1 MISRKHLS
9 QNIAFGLFRLL
20 SLSVV
25 GILFAIL
32 GFIIYKGIGVI
43 DWEFLTGAPTDGMT
57 SGGILPAIVGT
68 FCLMTGSALFAFPVG
83 VMSGIYM
90 NEYAPKGWIVRF
102 IRMMTNNLSGI
113 PSIVFGL
120 FGMAL
125 FVNYMDFG
133 DSILAGS
140 LTLGLLS
147 LPLVIR
153 TTEEALKAIPD
164 NLREGSRALGA
175 TKQQTIWHVILPM
188 GMPNIITGL
197 ILALGRVSGET
208 APILFTCAAY
218 FLPQLPGSIFD
229 QCMALPMNVL
239 LGWHIQTIIVVTS
252 VAIVLYSMLG
262 GMKAVIWT
270 EAIQGIILIGGALVC
285 MFILLFDM
293 PGGPVQTFSIAM
305 EDGKFS
311 LGSFGS
317 SLSESTFW
325 VCLIYGIFTNL
336 QNYGIDQSYVQRY
349 HTAKNEKEA
358 KFSALFGGYLFI
370 PVSAVFFMIGTG
382 LYAFYKVHPGILPDG
397 VGADYVF
404 PFFIVNELPV
414 GLTGL
419 LIASIFAAGMSTIAT
434 SVTSSSTIILTDYY
448 QRFRKHAGNR
458 ERMLVLK
465 LSSVGVGV
473 AGILVAFAFMSVQSA
488 LDAWWA
494 LASIFSGGMLGLF
507 LLGYI
512 SRKARN
518 FDAVLGVV
526 CGVILVCWIVI
537 SPFVHAN
544 LAIVF
549 GTLLIFLV
557 GFLSANLL
565 NKRRCK

>member
-1 MISRKHLS
+1 MHIIDIIVFLLFTGGVV
-9 QNIAFGLFRLL
+9 AFGCSFFKKKGTSEEFTSAGRSLPGWVVGMSIFATYVSSISYLGYPGKAFSGDWNAFVF
-20 SLSVV
+20 SLS
-25 GILFAIL
+25 IPIASYFAARYFVPFYRSQDSISAYSFL
-32 GFIIYKGIGVI
+32 ENRFGPWARIYASSCYL
-43 DWEFLTGAPTDGMT
+43 LTQIAR
-57 SGGILPAIVGT
+57 
-68 FCLMTGSALFAFPVG
+68 TGS
-83 VMSGIYM
+83 
-90 NEYAPKGWIVRF
+90 
-102 IRMMTNNLSGI
+102 
-113 PSIVFGL
+113 
-120 FGMAL
+120 
-125 FVNYMDFG
+125 
-133 DSILAGS
+133 ILY
-140 LTLGLLS
+140 LL
-147 LPLVIR
+147 
-153 TTEEALKAIPD
+153 
-164 NLREGSRALGA
+164 
-175 TKQQTIWHVILPM
+175 
-188 GMPNIITGL
+188 
-197 ILALGRVSGET
+197 
-208 APILFTCAAY
+208 
-218 FLPQLPGSIFD
+218 
-229 QCMALPMNVL
+229 ALPMNVL
-239 LGWHIQTIIVVTS
+239 LGWNIQTIIIVTS

-382 LYAFYKVHPGILPDG
+382 LYAFYKVHPGVLPDG

-557 GFLSANLL
+557 GFLSANLF

>member
-1 MISRKHLS
+1 MHIIDIIVFLLFTGGVV
-9 QNIAFGLFRLL
+9 AFGCSFFKKKGTSEEFTSAGRSLPGWVVGMSIFATYVSSISYLGYPGKAFSGGWNAFVF
-20 SLSVV
+20 SLS
-25 GILFAIL
+25 IPIASYFAARYFVPFYRSQDSISAYSFL
-32 GFIIYKGIGVI
+32 ENRFGPWARIYASSCYL
-43 DWEFLTGAPTDGMT
+43 LTQIAR
-57 SGGILPAIVGT
+57 
-68 FCLMTGSALFAFPVG
+68 TGS
-83 VMSGIYM
+83 
-90 NEYAPKGWIVRF
+90 
-102 IRMMTNNLSGI
+102 
-113 PSIVFGL
+113 
-120 FGMAL
+120 
-125 FVNYMDFG
+125 
-133 DSILAGS
+133 ILY
-140 LTLGLLS
+140 LL
-147 LPLVIR
+147 
-153 TTEEALKAIPD
+153 
-164 NLREGSRALGA
+164 
-175 TKQQTIWHVILPM
+175 
-188 GMPNIITGL
+188 
-197 ILALGRVSGET
+197 
-208 APILFTCAAY
+208 
-218 FLPQLPGSIFD
+218 
-229 QCMALPMNVL
+229 ALPMNVL

-512 SRKARN
+512 SKKARN

>member
-1 MISRKHLS
+1 MHIIDIIVFLLFTGGVV
-9 QNIAFGLFRLL
+9 AFGCSFFKKKGTSEEFTSAGRSLPGWVVGMSIFATYVSSISYLGYPGKAFSGDWNAFVF
-20 SLSVV
+20 SLS
-25 GILFAIL
+25 IPIASYFAARYFVPFYRSQDSISAYSFWENRF
-32 GFIIYKGIGVI
+32 GPWARIYASSCYL
-43 DWEFLTGAPTDGMT
+43 LTQIAR
-57 SGGILPAIVGT
+57 
-68 FCLMTGSALFAFPVG
+68 TGS
-83 VMSGIYM
+83 
-90 NEYAPKGWIVRF
+90 
-102 IRMMTNNLSGI
+102 
-113 PSIVFGL
+113 
-120 FGMAL
+120 
-125 FVNYMDFG
+125 
-133 DSILAGS
+133 ILY
-140 LTLGLLS
+140 LL
-147 LPLVIR
+147 
-153 TTEEALKAIPD
+153 
-164 NLREGSRALGA
+164 
-175 TKQQTIWHVILPM
+175 
-188 GMPNIITGL
+188 
-197 ILALGRVSGET
+197 
-208 APILFTCAAY
+208 
-218 FLPQLPGSIFD
+218 
-229 QCMALPMNVL
+229 ALPMNVL

>member
-1 MISRKHLS
+1 MHIIDIIVFLLFTGGVV
-9 QNIAFGLFRLL
+9 AFGCSFFKKKGTSEEFTSAGRSLPGWVVGMSIFATYVSSISYLGYPGKAFSGDWNAFVF
-20 SLSVV
+20 SLS
-25 GILFAIL
+25 IPIASYFAARYFVPFYRSRDSISAYSFL
-32 GFIIYKGIGVI
+32 ENRFGPWARIYASSCYL
-43 DWEFLTGAPTDGMT
+43 LTQIAR
-57 SGGILPAIVGT
+57 
-68 FCLMTGSALFAFPVG
+68 TGS
-83 VMSGIYM
+83 
-90 NEYAPKGWIVRF
+90 
-102 IRMMTNNLSGI
+102 
-113 PSIVFGL
+113 
-120 FGMAL
+120 
-125 FVNYMDFG
+125 
-133 DSILAGS
+133 ILY
-140 LTLGLLS
+140 LL
-147 LPLVIR
+147 
-153 TTEEALKAIPD
+153 
-164 NLREGSRALGA
+164 
-175 TKQQTIWHVILPM
+175 
-188 GMPNIITGL
+188 
-197 ILALGRVSGET
+197 
-208 APILFTCAAY
+208 
-218 FLPQLPGSIFD
+218 
-229 QCMALPMNVL
+229 ALPMNVL
-239 LGWHIQTIIVVTS
+239 LGWNIQTIIIVTS

-293 PGGPVQTFSIAM
+293 PEGPAQTFSIAM

-325 VCLIYGIFTNL
+325 VCLIYGVFTNL

-382 LYAFYKVHPGILPDG
+382 LYAFYKVHPGVLPDG

-557 GFLSANLL
+557 GFLSANLF

>member
-1 MISRKHLS
+1 MHIIDIIVFLLFTSGVV
-9 QNIAFGLFRLL
+9 AFGCSFFKKKGTSEEFTSAGRSLPGWVVGMSIFATYVSSISYLGYPGKAFSGDWNAFVF
-20 SLSVV
+20 SLS
-25 GILFAIL
+25 IPIASYFAARYFVPFYRSQDSISAYSFL
-32 GFIIYKGIGVI
+32 ENRFGPWARIYASSCYL
-43 DWEFLTGAPTDGMT
+43 LTQIA
-57 SGGILPAIVGT
+57 
-68 FCLMTGSALFAFPVG
+68 CTGS
-83 VMSGIYM
+83 
-90 NEYAPKGWIVRF
+90 
-102 IRMMTNNLSGI
+102 
-113 PSIVFGL
+113 
-120 FGMAL
+120 
-125 FVNYMDFG
+125 
-133 DSILAGS
+133 ILY
-140 LTLGLLS
+140 LL
-147 LPLVIR
+147 
-153 TTEEALKAIPD
+153 
-164 NLREGSRALGA
+164 
-175 TKQQTIWHVILPM
+175 
-188 GMPNIITGL
+188 
-197 ILALGRVSGET
+197 
-208 APILFTCAAY
+208 
-218 FLPQLPGSIFD
+218 
-229 QCMALPMNVL
+229 ALPMNVL

>member
-1 MISRKHLS
+1 MHIIDIIVFLLFTGGVV
-9 QNIAFGLFRLL
+9 AFGCSFFKKKGTSEEFTSAGRSLPGWVVGMSIFATYVSSISYLGYPGKAFSGDWNAFVF
-20 SLSVV
+20 SLS
-25 GILFAIL
+25 IPIASYFAARYFVPFYRSQDSISAYSFL
-32 GFIIYKGIGVI
+32 ENRFGPWARIYASSCYL
-43 DWEFLTGAPTDGMT
+43 LTQIAR
-57 SGGILPAIVGT
+57 
-68 FCLMTGSALFAFPVG
+68 TGS
-83 VMSGIYM
+83 
-90 NEYAPKGWIVRF
+90 
-102 IRMMTNNLSGI
+102 
-113 PSIVFGL
+113 
-120 FGMAL
+120 
-125 FVNYMDFG
+125 
-133 DSILAGS
+133 ILY
-140 LTLGLLS
+140 LL
-147 LPLVIR
+147 
-153 TTEEALKAIPD
+153 
-164 NLREGSRALGA
+164 
-175 TKQQTIWHVILPM
+175 
-188 GMPNIITGL
+188 
-197 ILALGRVSGET
+197 
-208 APILFTCAAY
+208 
-218 FLPQLPGSIFD
+218 
-229 QCMALPMNVL
+229 ALPMNVL

-305 EDGKFS
+305 EDSKFS

>member
-1 MISRKHLS
+1 MHIIDIIVFLLFTGGVV
-9 QNIAFGLFRLL
+9 AFGCSFFKKKGTSEEFTSAGRSLPGWVVGMSIFATYVSSISYLGYPGKAFSGDWNAFVF
-20 SLSVV
+20 SLS
-25 GILFAIL
+25 IPIASYFAARYFVPFYRSQDSISAYSFL
-32 GFIIYKGIGVI
+32 ENRFGPWARIYASSCYL
-43 DWEFLTGAPTDGMT
+43 LTQIAR
-57 SGGILPAIVGT
+57 
-68 FCLMTGSALFAFPVG
+68 TGS
-83 VMSGIYM
+83 
-90 NEYAPKGWIVRF
+90 
-102 IRMMTNNLSGI
+102 
-113 PSIVFGL
+113 
-120 FGMAL
+120 
-125 FVNYMDFG
+125 
-133 DSILAGS
+133 ILY
-140 LTLGLLS
+140 LL
-147 LPLVIR
+147 
-153 TTEEALKAIPD
+153 
-164 NLREGSRALGA
+164 
-175 TKQQTIWHVILPM
+175 
-188 GMPNIITGL
+188 
-197 ILALGRVSGET
+197 
-208 APILFTCAAY
+208 
-218 FLPQLPGSIFD
+218 
-229 QCMALPMNVL
+229 ALPMNVL

-270 EAIQGIILIGGALVC
+270 EAIQGIILIGGALEC

>member
-1 MISRKHLS
+1 MHIIDIIVFLLFTGGVV
-9 QNIAFGLFRLL
+9 AFGCSFFKKKGTSEEFTSAGR
-20 SLSVV
+20 SLPGWVV
-25 GILFAIL
+25 GMSIFATYVSSISYL
-32 GFIIYKGIGVI
+32 GYPGKAFSGDWNAFVFSLPIPIASYFAARYFVPFYRSQDSISAYSFLENRFGPWARIYASSCYL
-43 DWEFLTGAPTDGMT
+43 LTQIAR
-57 SGGILPAIVGT
+57 
-68 FCLMTGSALFAFPVG
+68 TGS
-83 VMSGIYM
+83 
-90 NEYAPKGWIVRF
+90 
-102 IRMMTNNLSGI
+102 
-113 PSIVFGL
+113 
-120 FGMAL
+120 
-125 FVNYMDFG
+125 
-133 DSILAGS
+133 ILY
-140 LTLGLLS
+140 LL
-147 LPLVIR
+147 
-153 TTEEALKAIPD
+153 
-164 NLREGSRALGA
+164 
-175 TKQQTIWHVILPM
+175 
-188 GMPNIITGL
+188 
-197 ILALGRVSGET
+197 
-208 APILFTCAAY
+208 
-218 FLPQLPGSIFD
+218 
-229 QCMALPMNVL
+229 ALPMNVL
-239 LGWHIQTIIVVTS
+239 LGWNIQTIIIVTS

-293 PGGPVQTFSIAM
+293 PEGPAQTFSIAM

-325 VCLIYGIFTNL
+325 VCLIYGVFTNL

-382 LYAFYKVHPGILPDG
+382 LYAFYKVHPGVLPDG

-557 GFLSANLL
+557 GFLSANLF

>member
-1 MISRKHLS
+1 MLFTGGVV
-9 QNIAFGLFRLL
+9 AFGCSFFKKKGTSEEFTSAGRSLPGWVVGMSIFATYVSSISYLGYPGKAFSGDWNAFVF
-20 SLSVV
+20 SLS
-25 GILFAIL
+25 IPIASYFAARYFVPFYRSQDSISAYSFL
-32 GFIIYKGIGVI
+32 ENRFGPWARIYASSCYL
-43 DWEFLTGAPTDGMT
+43 LTQIAR
-57 SGGILPAIVGT
+57 
-68 FCLMTGSALFAFPVG
+68 TGS
-83 VMSGIYM
+83 
-90 NEYAPKGWIVRF
+90 
-102 IRMMTNNLSGI
+102 
-113 PSIVFGL
+113 
-120 FGMAL
+120 
-125 FVNYMDFG
+125 
-133 DSILAGS
+133 ILY
-140 LTLGLLS
+140 LL
-147 LPLVIR
+147 
-153 TTEEALKAIPD
+153 
-164 NLREGSRALGA
+164 
-175 TKQQTIWHVILPM
+175 
-188 GMPNIITGL
+188 
-197 ILALGRVSGET
+197 
-208 APILFTCAAY
+208 
-218 FLPQLPGSIFD
+218 
-229 QCMALPMNVL
+229 ALPMNVL

-512 SRKARN
+512 SKKARN

-557 GFLSANLL
+557 GFLSANLF

>member
-1 MISRKHLS
+1 MHIIDIIVFLLFTGGVV
-9 QNIAFGLFRLL
+9 AFGCPFFKKKGTSEEFTSAGRSLPGWVVGMSIFATYVSSISYLGYPGKAFSGDWNAFVF
-20 SLSVV
+20 SLS
-25 GILFAIL
+25 IPIASYFAARYFVPFYRSQDSISAYSFL
-32 GFIIYKGIGVI
+32 ENRFGPWARIYASSCYL
-43 DWEFLTGAPTDGMT
+43 LTQIAR
-57 SGGILPAIVGT
+57 
-68 FCLMTGSALFAFPVG
+68 TGS
-83 VMSGIYM
+83 
-90 NEYAPKGWIVRF
+90 
-102 IRMMTNNLSGI
+102 
-113 PSIVFGL
+113 
-120 FGMAL
+120 
-125 FVNYMDFG
+125 
-133 DSILAGS
+133 ILY
-140 LTLGLLS
+140 LL
-147 LPLVIR
+147 
-153 TTEEALKAIPD
+153 
-164 NLREGSRALGA
+164 
-175 TKQQTIWHVILPM
+175 
-188 GMPNIITGL
+188 
-197 ILALGRVSGET
+197 
-208 APILFTCAAY
+208 
-218 FLPQLPGSIFD
+218 
-229 QCMALPMNVL
+229 ALPMNVL

-512 SRKARN
+512 SKKARN

-557 GFLSANLL
+557 GFLSANLF

>member
-1 MISRKHLS
+1 MHIIDIIVFLLFTGGVV
-9 QNIAFGLFRLL
+9 AFGCSFFKKKGTSEEFTSAGRSLPGWVVGMSIFATYVSSISYLGYPGKAFSGDWNAFVF
-20 SLSVV
+20 SLS
-25 GILFAIL
+25 IPIASYFAARYFVPFYRSQDSISAYSFL
-32 GFIIYKGIGVI
+32 ENRFGPWARIYASSCYL
-43 DWEFLTGAPTDGMT
+43 LTQIAR
-57 SGGILPAIVGT
+57 
-68 FCLMTGSALFAFPVG
+68 TGS
-83 VMSGIYM
+83 
-90 NEYAPKGWIVRF
+90 
-102 IRMMTNNLSGI
+102 
-113 PSIVFGL
+113 
-120 FGMAL
+120 
-125 FVNYMDFG
+125 
-133 DSILAGS
+133 ILY
-140 LTLGLLS
+140 LL
-147 LPLVIR
+147 
-153 TTEEALKAIPD
+153 
-164 NLREGSRALGA
+164 
-175 TKQQTIWHVILPM
+175 
-188 GMPNIITGL
+188 
-197 ILALGRVSGET
+197 
-208 APILFTCAAY
+208 
-218 FLPQLPGSIFD
+218 
-229 QCMALPMNVL
+229 ALPMNVL
-239 LGWHIQTIIVVTS
+239 LGWNIQTIIIVTS

-293 PGGPVQTFSIAM
+293 PEGPAQTFSIAM

-325 VCLIYGIFTNL
+325 VCLIYGVFTNL

-382 LYAFYKVHPGILPDG
+382 LYAFYKVHPGVVPDG

-526 CGVILVCWIVI
+526 CGVIPVCWIVI

-557 GFLSANLL
+557 GFLSANLF

>member
-1 MISRKHLS
+1 MHIIDIIVFLLFTGGVV
-9 QNIAFGLFRLL
+9 AFGCSFFKKKGTSEEFTSAGRSLPGWVVGMSIFATYVSSISYLGYPGKAFSGDWNAFVF
-20 SLSVV
+20 SLS
-25 GILFAIL
+25 IPIASYFAARYFVPFYRSQDSISAYSFL
-32 GFIIYKGIGVI
+32 ENRFGPWARIYASSCYL
-43 DWEFLTGAPTDGMT
+43 LTQIAR
-57 SGGILPAIVGT
+57 
-68 FCLMTGSALFAFPVG
+68 TGS
-83 VMSGIYM
+83 
-90 NEYAPKGWIVRF
+90 
-102 IRMMTNNLSGI
+102 
-113 PSIVFGL
+113 
-120 FGMAL
+120 
-125 FVNYMDFG
+125 
-133 DSILAGS
+133 ILY
-140 LTLGLLS
+140 LL
-147 LPLVIR
+147 
-153 TTEEALKAIPD
+153 
-164 NLREGSRALGA
+164 
-175 TKQQTIWHVILPM
+175 
-188 GMPNIITGL
+188 
-197 ILALGRVSGET
+197 
-208 APILFTCAAY
+208 
-218 FLPQLPGSIFD
+218 
-229 QCMALPMNVL
+229 ALPMNVL
-239 LGWHIQTIIVVTS
+239 LGWNIQTIIIVTS

-293 PGGPVQTFSIAM
+293 PEGPAQTFSIAM

-325 VCLIYGIFTNL
+325 VCLIYGVFTNL

-382 LYAFYKVHPGILPDG
+382 LYAFYKVHPGVLPDG

-473 AGILVAFAFMSVQSA
+473 AGILVAFALMSVQSA

-557 GFLSANLL
+557 GFLSANLF

>member
-1 MISRKHLS
+1 MHIIDIIVFLLFTGGVV
-9 QNIAFGLFRLL
+9 AFGCSFFKKKGTSEEFTSAGRSLPGWVVGMSIFATYVSSISYLGYPGKAFSGDWNAFVF
-20 SLSVV
+20 SLS
-25 GILFAIL
+25 IPIASYFAARYFVPFYRSQDSISAYSFL
-32 GFIIYKGIGVI
+32 ENRFGPWARIYASSCYL
-43 DWEFLTGAPTDGMT
+43 LTQIAR
-57 SGGILPAIVGT
+57 
-68 FCLMTGSALFAFPVG
+68 TGS
-83 VMSGIYM
+83 
-90 NEYAPKGWIVRF
+90 
-102 IRMMTNNLSGI
+102 
-113 PSIVFGL
+113 
-120 FGMAL
+120 
-125 FVNYMDFG
+125 
-133 DSILAGS
+133 ILY
-140 LTLGLLS
+140 LL
-147 LPLVIR
+147 
-153 TTEEALKAIPD
+153 
-164 NLREGSRALGA
+164 
-175 TKQQTIWHVILPM
+175 
-188 GMPNIITGL
+188 
-197 ILALGRVSGET
+197 
-208 APILFTCAAY
+208 
-218 FLPQLPGSIFD
+218 
-229 QCMALPMNVL
+229 ALPMNVL
-239 LGWHIQTIIVVTS
+239 LGWNIQTIIIVTS

-293 PGGPVQTFSIAM
+293 PEGPAQTFSIAM

-317 SLSESTFW
+317 RLSESTFW
-325 VCLIYGIFTNL
+325 VCLIYGVFTNL

-382 LYAFYKVHPGILPDG
+382 LYAFYKVHPGVLPDG

-557 GFLSANLL
+557 GFLSANLF

>member
-1 MISRKHLS
+1 MHIIDIIVFLLFTGGVV
-9 QNIAFGLFRLL
+9 AFGCSFFKKKGTSEEFTSAGRSLPGWVVGMSIFATYVSSISYLGYPGKAFSGDWNAFVF
-20 SLSVV
+20 SLS
-25 GILFAIL
+25 IPIASYFAARYFVPFYRSQDSISAYSFL
-32 GFIIYKGIGVI
+32 ENRFGPWARIYASSCYL
-43 DWEFLTGAPTDGMT
+43 LTQIAR
-57 SGGILPAIVGT
+57 
-68 FCLMTGSALFAFPVG
+68 TGS
-83 VMSGIYM
+83 
-90 NEYAPKGWIVRF
+90 
-102 IRMMTNNLSGI
+102 
-113 PSIVFGL
+113 
-120 FGMAL
+120 
-125 FVNYMDFG
+125 
-133 DSILAGS
+133 ILY
-140 LTLGLLS
+140 LL
-147 LPLVIR
+147 
-153 TTEEALKAIPD
+153 
-164 NLREGSRALGA
+164 
-175 TKQQTIWHVILPM
+175 
-188 GMPNIITGL
+188 
-197 ILALGRVSGET
+197 
-208 APILFTCAAY
+208 
-218 FLPQLPGSIFD
+218 
-229 QCMALPMNVL
+229 ALPMNVL

-549 GTLLIFLV
+549 GTLLILLV
-557 GFLSANLL
+557 GFLSANLF

>member
-1 MISRKHLS
+1 MHIIDIIVFLLFTGGVV
-9 QNIAFGLFRLL
+9 AFGCSFFKKKGTSEEFTSAGRSLPGWVVGMSIFATYVSSISYLGYPGKAFSGDWNAFVF
-20 SLSVV
+20 SLS
-25 GILFAIL
+25 IPIASYFAARYFVPFYRSQDSISAYSFL
-32 GFIIYKGIGVI
+32 ENRFGPWARIYASSCYL
-43 DWEFLTGAPTDGMT
+43 LTQIAR
-57 SGGILPAIVGT
+57 
-68 FCLMTGSALFAFPVG
+68 TGS
-83 VMSGIYM
+83 
-90 NEYAPKGWIVRF
+90 
-102 IRMMTNNLSGI
+102 
-113 PSIVFGL
+113 
-120 FGMAL
+120 
-125 FVNYMDFG
+125 
-133 DSILAGS
+133 ILY
-140 LTLGLLS
+140 LL
-147 LPLVIR
+147 
-153 TTEEALKAIPD
+153 
-164 NLREGSRALGA
+164 
-175 TKQQTIWHVILPM
+175 
-188 GMPNIITGL
+188 
-197 ILALGRVSGET
+197 
-208 APILFTCAAY
+208 
-218 FLPQLPGSIFD
+218 
-229 QCMALPMNVL
+229 ALPMNVL

-325 VCLIYGIFTNL
+325 VCLIYGVFTNL

-557 GFLSANLL
+557 GFLSANLF

>member
-1 MISRKHLS
+1 MHIIDIIVFLLFTGGVV
-9 QNIAFGLFRLL
+9 AFGCSFFKKKGTSEEFTSAGRSLPGWVVGMSIFATYVSSISYLGYPGKAFSGDWNAFVF
-20 SLSVV
+20 SLS
-25 GILFAIL
+25 IPIASYFAARYFVPFYRSQDSISAYSFL
-32 GFIIYKGIGVI
+32 ENRFGPWARIYASSCYL
-43 DWEFLTGAPTDGMT
+43 LTQIAR
-57 SGGILPAIVGT
+57 
-68 FCLMTGSALFAFPVG
+68 TGS
-83 VMSGIYM
+83 
-90 NEYAPKGWIVRF
+90 
-102 IRMMTNNLSGI
+102 
-113 PSIVFGL
+113 
-120 FGMAL
+120 
-125 FVNYMDFG
+125 
-133 DSILAGS
+133 ILY
-140 LTLGLLS
+140 LL
-147 LPLVIR
+147 
-153 TTEEALKAIPD
+153 
-164 NLREGSRALGA
+164 
-175 TKQQTIWHVILPM
+175 
-188 GMPNIITGL
+188 
-197 ILALGRVSGET
+197 
-208 APILFTCAAY
+208 
-218 FLPQLPGSIFD
+218 
-229 QCMALPMNVL
+229 ALPMNVL
-239 LGWHIQTIIVVTS
+239 LGWNIQTIIIVTS

-293 PGGPVQTFSIAM
+293 PEGLAQTFSIAM

-325 VCLIYGIFTNL
+325 VCLIYGVFTNL

-382 LYAFYKVHPGILPDG
+382 LYAFYKVHPGVLPDG

-557 GFLSANLL
+557 GFLSANLF